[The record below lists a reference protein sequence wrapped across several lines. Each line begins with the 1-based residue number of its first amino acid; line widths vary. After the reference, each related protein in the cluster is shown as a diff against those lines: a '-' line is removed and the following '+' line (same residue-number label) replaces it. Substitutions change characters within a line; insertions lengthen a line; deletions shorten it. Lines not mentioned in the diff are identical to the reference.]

1 MVSAKPK
8 PKSLFLVSTWLKFL
22 IEPKLRPKFLI
33 YPKSGQNSL
42 YSWKYLMIRPTIS
55 EIKQDFCW
63 KLQFQ
68 LFTLLPL
75 YLCIFAQATLQPQR
89 YIFLKFPGFV
99 SCRVPDFLPI
109 FLPSFIPKIS
119 EFSAET
125 EILYIS
131 FLAFNFP
138 LDWAF

>member
-1 MVSAKPK
+1 MVSAKAK

-75 YLCIFAQATLQPQR
+75 YLCIFAQAALQPTEVD
-89 YIFLKFPGFV
+89 IFHISMLSSSQGTIFFANILSELYTQKIRFFSWDLKT
-99 SCRVPDFLPI
+99 L
-109 FLPSFIPKIS
+109 SFI
-119 EFSAET
+119 FR
-125 EILYIS
+125 L
-131 FLAFNFP
+131 
-138 LDWAF
+138 